1 MDSSTVIT
9 IKMWHGGIFKNNN
22 LKKLEYVDG
31 EYKCFEIDADELC
44 WFWLEELAGNYGKC
58 SSIDDIYYLIPGQ
71 SLQNGLRRVKLDDEV
86 RKMYKV
92 AMKYKIIDCYIRHGL
107 SSPELVLLLEGG
119 GENEG
124 GATEKWVNDG
134 VKGSS
139 RSSAAVSGTE
149 PITRKAHVLF
159 QVCHRLDCL
168 TVNLEARTCT
178 CRKWD
183 LSGIPCCHA
192 ISCIFFMN
200 ETPEN
205 YVHTCYTKDTYL
217 KMYSGGIA
225 PLTGERHWPKV
236 DMPIDPPPIKIGPG
250 RPRKS
255 RMKSPHENPKKPGKL
270 TKHDV
275 EMSCSVCKSKDH
287 NKRKCPDK
295 NKEAQPVQK
304 KSRDRPKKAI
314 QNAEAQQ
321 STYQT
326 TAQPTRIGRGGRLI
340 QARGGSNTTGR
351 GSRPGETRGRGRFGR
366 GRGKGQ
372 ISVDFGVF
380 VDGEGNTWTNPPGQA
395 GPSYLSEP
403 SVGPSFP

>member
-1 MDSSTVIT
+1 M
-9 IKMWHGGIFKNNN
+9 KMLFWKAAKAYN
-22 LKKLEYVDG
+22 E
-31 EYKCFEIDADELC
+31 AD
-44 WFWLEELAGNYGKC
+44 LEEALEEMK
-58 SSIDDIYYLIPGQ
+58 
-71 SLQNGLRRVKLDDEV
+71 RVN
-86 RKMYKV
+86 
-92 AMKYKIIDCYIRHGL
+92 
-107 SSPELVLLLEGG
+107 P
-119 GENEG
+119 
-124 GATEKWVNDG
+124 
-134 VKGSS
+134 
-139 RSSAAVSGTE
+139 AAVSSFRSLNPSCFCRAFVRINTKCDVIVSNMAETFNGYIINARAKHIIFMLEDIRGALMQRIVLKRQQMEKNTGMLC
-149 PITRKAHVLF
+149 PRIKARLEKEKDEAANCTPLPSSQVLF

-250 RPRKS
+250 RPRKN

-270 TKHDV
+270 TKHGV

-304 KSRDRPKKAI
+304 KSRGRPKKAI

-326 TAQPTRIGRGGRLI
+326 TAQPSRIGRGGRLI
-340 QARGGSNTTGR
+340 QARGGSNTT
-351 GSRPGETRGRGRFGR
+351 RGRGRFGR

-372 ISVDFGVF
+372 IPVGFGVL

-395 GPSYLSEP
+395 GPSNLSEP